1 MPNRNRKVKVSGAAA
16 VDYSVRTLRRQ
27 IVDGFHHPSER
38 ISDLAVSEELTIS
51 RTSVRESFQKLV
63 TEGLLFIV
71 PNRGAF
77 VVERTPEEVAE
88 LYEVR
93 EALEVQAVRLAIEK
107 TSNEKLLSL
116 KETLWVTK
124 TSMIEHGGR
133 YPVEVD
139 FHKSICN
146 LAENKELAQNM
157 ELVNCKLKIARR
169 QSGYIPERAR
179 AAYGEH
185 VEILEAMI
193 RRDIPSAEKL
203 IRQHLLNSRASFQ
216 NSINAKRSA
225 QTNSIKG
232 SNTQPLPV

>member
-1 MPNRNRKVKVSGAAA
+1 MPNKKKVKASGAEA

-27 IVDGFHHPSER
+27 IVDGFHHPSQR
-38 ISDLAVSEELTIS
+38 ISDLAISEELTVS

-71 PNRGAF
+71 PNKGAF
-77 VVERTPEEVAE
+77 VVEHSPEEIIE

-93 EALEVQAVRLAIEK
+93 EALEVSAVRLAIEK
-107 TSNEKLLSL
+107 ASNDKLNSL
-116 KETLWVTK
+116 KEMLSVTR

-139 FHKSICN
+139 FHKSICE
-146 LAENKELAQNM
+146 LAENKELAQTM

-179 AAYGEH
+179 AAYAEQK
-185 VEILEAMI
+185 EILEAMI
-193 RRDIPSAEKL
+193 GIDIPRAEAL
-203 IRQHLLNSRASFQ
+203 IRQHLANSRFSIQ
-216 NSINAKRSA
+216 NSLKMKNTDQAS
-225 QTNSIKG
+225 SIKK
-232 SNTQPLPV
+232 SNKQPLSV

>member
-1 MPNRNRKVKVSGAAA
+1 MPNRKKVKASGAEA

-27 IVDGFHHPSER
+27 IVDGFHHPSQR
-38 ISDLAVSEELTIS
+38 ISDLAVSEELTVS

-77 VVERTPEEVAE
+77 VVERSAEEIIE

-93 EALEVQAVRLAIEK
+93 EALEVSAIRLAIEK
-107 TSNEKLLSL
+107 ASNEKLNSL
-116 KETLWVTK
+116 KEMLSVTR

-139 FHKSICN
+139 FHKSICD
-146 LAENKELAQNM
+146 LAENKELAQTL

-179 AAYGEH
+179 AAYEEH
-185 VEILEAMI
+185 KEILEAMI
-193 RRDIPSAEKL
+193 HRDIPTAEAL
-203 IRQHLLNSRASFQ
+203 IRQHLANSRFSVQKSLNVKNSEKASAVEKL
-216 NSINAKRSA
+216 NK
-225 QTNSIKG
+225 
-232 SNTQPLPV
+232 QPLPV

>member
-1 MPNRNRKVKVSGAAA
+1 MPNRKKVKASGAEA

-27 IVDGFHHPSER
+27 IVDGFHHPSQR
-38 ISDLAVSEELTIS
+38 ISDLAVSEELTVS

-77 VVERTPEEVAE
+77 VVERSAEEIIE

-93 EALEVQAVRLAIEK
+93 EALEVSAIRLAIEK
-107 TSNEKLLSL
+107 ASNEKLNSL
-116 KETLWVTK
+116 KEMLSVTR

-139 FHKSICN
+139 FHKSICD
-146 LAENKELAQNM
+146 LAENKELAQTL

-179 AAYGEH
+179 AAYEEH
-185 VEILEAMI
+185 KEILEAMI
-193 RRDIPSAEKL
+193 HRDIPTAEAL
-203 IRQHLLNSRASFQ
+203 IRQHLANSRFSVQKSLKMKNSEKAS
-216 NSINAKRSA
+216 AVEK
-225 QTNSIKG
+225 
-232 SNTQPLPV
+232 SNKQPLSV

>member
-1 MPNRNRKVKVSGAAA
+1 MPNSKKIKASGAEA

-38 ISDLAVSEELTIS
+38 ISDLAVSEALTIS

-77 VVERTPEEVAE
+77 VVERSPEEVTE

-93 EALEVQAVRLAIEK
+93 EALEVLAVRLAIEK
-107 TSNEKLLSL
+107 ASNEKLLSL
-116 KETLWVTK
+116 KEMLSVTK

-139 FHKSICN
+139 FHKSICD

-169 QSGYIPERAR
+169 QSGYIPARAR

-185 VEILEAMI
+185 EEILEAMI
-193 RRDIPSAEKL
+193 RRDIPTAENL
-203 IRQHLLNSRASFQ
+203 IRKHLLNSRASFQ
-216 NSINAKRSA
+216 NSIDAKRSDH
-225 QTNSIKG
+225 TSSIKK
-232 SNTQPLPV
+232 SNKQPLSV

>member
-1 MPNRNRKVKVSGAAA
+1 MPNKKKVKASGAEA

-27 IVDGFHHPSER
+27 IVDGFHHPSQR
-38 ISDLAVSEELTIS
+38 ISDLAVSEELTVS

-71 PNRGAF
+71 PNKGAF
-77 VVERTPEEVAE
+77 VVEHSPEEIIE

-93 EALEVQAVRLAIEK
+93 EALEVSAVRLAIEK
-107 TSNEKLLSL
+107 ASNDKLNSL
-116 KETLWVTK
+116 KEMLSVTR

-139 FHKSICN
+139 FHKSICE
-146 LAENKELAQNM
+146 LAENKELAQTM

-179 AAYGEH
+179 AAYAEH
-185 VEILEAMI
+185 KEILEAMI
-193 RRDIPSAEKL
+193 GRDIPRAEAL
-203 IRQHLLNSRASFQ
+203 IRQHLANSRFSIQ
-216 NSINAKRSA
+216 NSLKMKNTDQAS
-225 QTNSIKG
+225 SIKK
-232 SNTQPLPV
+232 SNKQPLSV

>member
-1 MPNRNRKVKVSGAAA
+1 MPNKKKVKASGAEA

-27 IVDGFHHPSER
+27 IVDGFHHPSQR
-38 ISDLAVSEELTIS
+38 ISDLAISEELTVS

-71 PNRGAF
+71 PNKGAF
-77 VVERTPEEVAE
+77 VVEHSPEEIIE

-93 EALEVQAVRLAIEK
+93 EALEVSAVRWAIEK
-107 TSNEKLLSL
+107 ASNDKLNSL
-116 KETLWVTK
+116 KEMLSVTR

-139 FHKSICN
+139 FHKSICE
-146 LAENKELAQNM
+146 LAENKELAQTM

-179 AAYGEH
+179 AAYAEH
-185 VEILEAMI
+185 KEILEAMI
-193 RRDIPSAEKL
+193 GRDIPRAEAL
-203 IRQHLLNSRASFQ
+203 IRQHLANSRFSIQ
-216 NSINAKRSA
+216 NSLKMKNTDQAS
-225 QTNSIKG
+225 SIKK
-232 SNTQPLPV
+232 SNKQPLSV

>member
-1 MPNRNRKVKVSGAAA
+1 MPNEKKVKASGAEA

-27 IVDGFHHPSER
+27 IVDGFHHPSQR
-38 ISDLAVSEELTIS
+38 ISDLAVSEELTVS

-77 VVERTPEEVAE
+77 VVERSAEEIIE

-93 EALEVQAVRLAIEK
+93 EALEVSAIRLAIEK
-107 TSNEKLLSL
+107 ASNEKLNSL
-116 KETLWVTK
+116 KEMLSVTR

-139 FHKSICN
+139 FHKSICD
-146 LAENKELAQNM
+146 LAENKELAQTL
-157 ELVNCKLKIARR
+157 EIVNCKLKIARR

-179 AAYGEH
+179 AAYAEH
-185 VEILEAMI
+185 KEILEAMI
-193 RRDIPSAEKL
+193 LRDIPTAEAL
-203 IRQHLLNSRASFQ
+203 IRQHLANSRFSVQKSLKMKNSEKAS
-216 NSINAKRSA
+216 AVEK
-225 QTNSIKG
+225 
-232 SNTQPLPV
+232 SNKQPLSV

>member
-1 MPNRNRKVKVSGAAA
+1 MPKKKKVKASGAEA

-27 IVDGFHHPSER
+27 IVDGFHNPSER
-38 ISDLAVSEELTIS
+38 ISDLAVSEELTVS

-63 TEGLLFIV
+63 TEGLLYIV

-77 VVERTPEEVAE
+77 VVEHSAEEIIE

-93 EALEVQAVRLAIEK
+93 EALEAFAIRLAIEK
-107 TSNEKLLSL
+107 ATNEQLLSL
-116 KETLWVTK
+116 KEMLSVTR

-139 FHKSICN
+139 FHKSICE
-146 LAENKELAQNM
+146 LAENNELSQTM

-179 AAYGEH
+179 AAYAEH
-185 VEILEAMI
+185 KEILEAMI
-193 RRDIPSAEKL
+193 RRDIPTAERL
-203 IRQHLLNSRASFQ
+203 IRQHLANSRVSFQ
-216 NSINAKRSA
+216 NSLSTKRSKIA
-225 QTNSIKG
+225 NSINY
-232 SNTQPLPV
+232 SNKQPLSV

>member
-1 MPNRNRKVKVSGAAA
+1 MPDRKKVKASGAEA

-27 IVDGFHHPSER
+27 IVDGFHHPSQR
-38 ISDLAVSEELTIS
+38 ISDLAVSEELTVS

-77 VVERTPEEVAE
+77 VVERSAEEIIE

-93 EALEVQAVRLAIEK
+93 EALEVSAIRLAIEK
-107 TSNEKLLSL
+107 ASNEKLNSL
-116 KETLWVTK
+116 KEMLSVTR

-139 FHKSICN
+139 FHKSICD
-146 LAENKELAQNM
+146 LAENKELAQTL

-179 AAYGEH
+179 AAYEEH
-185 VEILEAMI
+185 KEILEAMI
-193 RRDIPSAEKL
+193 HRDIPTAEGL
-203 IRQHLLNSRASFQ
+203 IRKHLANSRFSVQKSLKMKNSEKAS
-216 NSINAKRSA
+216 AVEK
-225 QTNSIKG
+225 
-232 SNTQPLPV
+232 SNKQPLSV

>member
-1 MPNRNRKVKVSGAAA
+1 MPNRKKVKASGAEA

-27 IVDGFHHPSER
+27 IVDGFHHPSQR
-38 ISDLAVSEELTIS
+38 ISDLAVSEELTVS

-77 VVERTPEEVAE
+77 VVERSAEEIIE

-93 EALEVQAVRLAIEK
+93 EALEVSAIRLAIEK
-107 TSNEKLLSL
+107 ASNEKLNSL
-116 KETLWVTK
+116 KEMLSVTR

-139 FHKSICN
+139 FHKSICD
-146 LAENKELAQNM
+146 LAENKELAQTL

-179 AAYGEH
+179 AAYEEH
-185 VEILEAMI
+185 KEILEAMI
-193 RRDIPSAEKL
+193 HRDIPTAEVL
-203 IRQHLLNSRASFQ
+203 IRQHLANSRFSVQKSLKMKNSEKASAVEKL
-216 NSINAKRSA
+216 NK
-225 QTNSIKG
+225 
-232 SNTQPLPV
+232 QPLPV

>member
-1 MPNRNRKVKVSGAAA
+1 MPNRKKVKASGAEA
-16 VDYSVRTLRRQ
+16 VDYSFRTLRRQ
-27 IVDGFHHPSER
+27 IVDGFHHPSQR
-38 ISDLAVSEELTIS
+38 ISDLAVSEELTVS

-77 VVERTPEEVAE
+77 VVERSAEEIIE

-93 EALEVQAVRLAIEK
+93 EALEVSAIRLAIEK
-107 TSNEKLLSL
+107 ASNEKLNSL
-116 KETLWVTK
+116 KEMLSVTR

-139 FHKSICN
+139 FHKSICD
-146 LAENKELAQNM
+146 LAENKELAQTL

-179 AAYGEH
+179 AAYEEH
-185 VEILEAMI
+185 KEILEAMI
-193 RRDIPSAEKL
+193 HRDIPTAEGL
-203 IRQHLLNSRASFQ
+203 IRKHLANSRFSVQKSLKMKNSEKAS
-216 NSINAKRSA
+216 AVEK
-225 QTNSIKG
+225 
-232 SNTQPLPV
+232 SNKQPLSV

>member
-1 MPNRNRKVKVSGAAA
+1 MPNSKKIKASGAEA

-38 ISDLAVSEELTIS
+38 ISDFAVSEALTIS

-77 VVERTPEEVAE
+77 VVERSPEEVTE

-93 EALEVQAVRLAIEK
+93 EALEVLAVRLAIEK
-107 TSNEKLLSL
+107 ASNEKLLSL
-116 KETLWVTK
+116 KEMLSVTK

-139 FHKSICN
+139 FHKSICD

-185 VEILEAMI
+185 GEILEAMI
-193 RRDIPSAEKL
+193 RRDIPTAENL
-203 IRQHLLNSRASFQ
+203 IRKHLLNSRASFQ
-216 NSINAKRSA
+216 NSIDAKRSDR
-225 QTNSIKG
+225 TSSIKK
-232 SNTQPLPV
+232 SNKQPLSV

>member
-1 MPNRNRKVKVSGAAA
+1 MPNRKKVKASGAEA

-27 IVDGFHHPSER
+27 IVDGFHHPSQR
-38 ISDLAVSEELTIS
+38 ISDLAVSEELTVS

-77 VVERTPEEVAE
+77 VVERSAEEIIE

-93 EALEVQAVRLAIEK
+93 EALEVSAIRLAIEK
-107 TSNEKLLSL
+107 ASNEKLNSL
-116 KETLWVTK
+116 KEMLLVTR

-139 FHKSICN
+139 FHKSICD
-146 LAENKELAQNM
+146 LAENKELAQTL

-179 AAYGEH
+179 AAYEEH
-185 VEILEAMI
+185 KEILEAMI
-193 RRDIPSAEKL
+193 HRDIPTAEAL
-203 IRQHLLNSRASFQ
+203 IRQHLANSRFSVQKSLKRKNSEMAS
-216 NSINAKRSA
+216 AVEK
-225 QTNSIKG
+225 
-232 SNTQPLPV
+232 SNKQPLSV

>member
-1 MPNRNRKVKVSGAAA
+1 MPNKKKVKASGAEA

-27 IVDGFHHPSER
+27 IVDGFHHPSQR
-38 ISDLAVSEELTIS
+38 ISDLAISEELTVS

-71 PNRGAF
+71 PNKGAF
-77 VVERTPEEVAE
+77 VVEHSPEEIIE

-93 EALEVQAVRLAIEK
+93 EALEVSAVRLAIEK
-107 TSNEKLLSL
+107 ASNDKLNSL
-116 KETLWVTK
+116 KEMLSVTR

-139 FHKSICN
+139 FHKSICE
-146 LAENKELAQNM
+146 LAENKELAQTL

-179 AAYGEH
+179 AAYAEH
-185 VEILEAMI
+185 KEILEAMI
-193 RRDIPSAEKL
+193 GRDIPRAEAL
-203 IRQHLLNSRASFQ
+203 IRQHLANSRFSIQ
-216 NSINAKRSA
+216 NSLKMKNTDQAS
-225 QTNSIKG
+225 SIKK
-232 SNTQPLPV
+232 SNKQPLSV

>member
-1 MPNRNRKVKVSGAAA
+1 MPNRKKVKASGAEA

-27 IVDGFHHPSER
+27 IVDGFHHPSQR
-38 ISDLAVSEELTIS
+38 ISDLAVSEELTVS

-77 VVERTPEEVAE
+77 VVERSAEEIIE

-93 EALEVQAVRLAIEK
+93 EALEVSAIRLAIEK
-107 TSNEKLLSL
+107 ASNEKLNSL
-116 KETLWVTK
+116 KEMLSVTR

-139 FHKSICN
+139 FHKSICD
-146 LAENKELAQNM
+146 LAENKELAQTL

-179 AAYGEH
+179 AAYEEH
-185 VEILEAMI
+185 KEILEAMI
-193 RRDIPSAEKL
+193 HRDIPTAEAL
-203 IRQHLLNSRASFQ
+203 IRQHLANSRFSVQKSLKRKNSEKAS
-216 NSINAKRSA
+216 AVEK
-225 QTNSIKG
+225 
-232 SNTQPLPV
+232 SNKQPLSV

>member
-1 MPNRNRKVKVSGAAA
+1 MPNKKKVKASGAEA

-27 IVDGFHHPSER
+27 IVDGFHHPSQR
-38 ISDLAVSEELTIS
+38 ISDLAISEELTVS

-71 PNRGAF
+71 PNKGAF
-77 VVERTPEEVAE
+77 VVEHSPEEIIE

-93 EALEVQAVRLAIEK
+93 EALEVSAVRLAIEK
-107 TSNEKLLSL
+107 ASNDKLNSL
-116 KETLWVTK
+116 KEMLSVTR

-139 FHKSICN
+139 FHKSICE
-146 LAENKELAQNM
+146 LAENKELAQTM

-179 AAYGEH
+179 AAYAEH
-185 VEILEAMI
+185 KEILEAMI
-193 RRDIPSAEKL
+193 GRDIPRAEAL
-203 IRQHLLNSRASFQ
+203 IRQHLANSRFSIQ
-216 NSINAKRSA
+216 NSLKMKNTDQAS
-225 QTNSIKG
+225 SIKK
-232 SNTQPLPV
+232 SNKQPLSV

>member
-1 MPNRNRKVKVSGAAA
+1 MPNKKKVKASGAEA

-27 IVDGFHHPSER
+27 IVDGFHHPSQR
-38 ISDLAVSEELTIS
+38 ISDLAISEELTVS

-71 PNRGAF
+71 PNKGAF
-77 VVERTPEEVAE
+77 VVEHSPEEIIE

-93 EALEVQAVRLAIEK
+93 EALEVSAIRLAIEK
-107 TSNEKLLSL
+107 ASNEKLNSL
-116 KETLWVTK
+116 KEMLSVTR

-139 FHKSICN
+139 FHKSICE
-146 LAENKELAQNM
+146 LAENKELAQTM

-179 AAYGEH
+179 AAYAEH
-185 VEILEAMI
+185 KEILEAMI
-193 RRDIPSAEKL
+193 GRDIPRAEAL
-203 IRQHLLNSRASFQ
+203 IRQHLANSRFSIQ
-216 NSINAKRSA
+216 NSLKMKNTDQAR
-225 QTNSIKG
+225 SIKK
-232 SNTQPLPV
+232 SNKQPLSV

>member
-1 MPNRNRKVKVSGAAA
+1 MPNEKKVKTSGAEA

-27 IVDGFHHPSER
+27 IVDGFHHPSQR
-38 ISDLAVSEELTIS
+38 ISDLAVSEELTVS

-77 VVERTPEEVAE
+77 VVERSAEEIIE

-93 EALEVQAVRLAIEK
+93 EALEVSAIRLAIEK
-107 TSNEKLLSL
+107 ASNEKLNSL
-116 KETLWVTK
+116 KEMLSVTR

-139 FHKSICN
+139 FHKSICD
-146 LAENKELAQNM
+146 LAENKELAQTL
-157 ELVNCKLKIARR
+157 EIVNCKLKIARR

-179 AAYGEH
+179 AAYAEH
-185 VEILEAMI
+185 REILEAMI
-193 RRDIPSAEKL
+193 LRDIPTAEAL
-203 IRQHLLNSRASFQ
+203 IRQHLANSRFSVQKSLKMKNSEKAS
-216 NSINAKRSA
+216 AVEK
-225 QTNSIKG
+225 
-232 SNTQPLPV
+232 SNKQPLSV

>member
-1 MPNRNRKVKVSGAAA
+1 MPNKKKVKASGAED

-27 IVDGFHHPSER
+27 IVDGFHHPSQR
-38 ISDLAVSEELTIS
+38 ISDLAISEELTVS

-71 PNRGAF
+71 PNKGAF
-77 VVERTPEEVAE
+77 VVEHSPEEIIE

-93 EALEVQAVRLAIEK
+93 EALEVSAVRLAIEK
-107 TSNEKLLSL
+107 ASNDKLNSL
-116 KETLWVTK
+116 KEMLSVTR

-139 FHKSICN
+139 FHKSICE
-146 LAENKELAQNM
+146 LAENKELAQTM

-179 AAYGEH
+179 AAYAEH
-185 VEILEAMI
+185 KEILEAMI
-193 RRDIPSAEKL
+193 GRDIPRAEAL
-203 IRQHLLNSRASFQ
+203 IRQHLANSRFSIQ
-216 NSINAKRSA
+216 NSLKMKNTDQAS
-225 QTNSIKG
+225 SIKK
-232 SNTQPLPV
+232 SNKQPLSV

>member
-1 MPNRNRKVKVSGAAA
+1 MANKKKVKASGAEA

-27 IVDGFHHPSER
+27 IVDGFHHPSQR
-38 ISDLAVSEELTIS
+38 ISDLAVSEELTVS

-77 VVERTPEEVAE
+77 VVEHSPEEVIE
-88 LYEVR
+88 LFEVR
-93 EALEVQAVRLAIEK
+93 EAIEVFAVRLAIEK
-107 TSNEKLLSL
+107 ASNDQLLSL
-116 KETLWVTK
+116 KEMLSVTR

-139 FHKSICN
+139 FHKSICE
-146 LAENKELAQNM
+146 LTENKELARTM

-179 AAYGEH
+179 AAYAEH
-185 VEILEAMI
+185 KEILEAMI
-193 RRDIPSAEKL
+193 GRDIPRAEAL
-203 IRQHLLNSRASFQ
+203 IRQHLANSRFSIQ
-216 NSINAKRSA
+216 NSLKMKKTDQAS
-225 QTNSIKG
+225 SIKK
-232 SNTQPLPV
+232 SNKQPLSV